1 MLNPDMV
8 TIGAP
13 LTSSVGKV
21 LLCES
26 GEVGKEVVSELQRNG
41 VEVIEKARE
50 EAQCDRGTGNHAL
63 RI

>member
-21 LLCES
+21 LLFDS

-50 EAQCDRGTGNHAL
+50 GARCDRGTGNHAL

>member
-8 TIGAP
+8 TIGD
-13 LTSSVGKV
+13 LLISSKGKV
-21 LLCES
+21 HLCDS
-26 GEVGKEVVSELQRNG
+26 GEVGKELVSELQRNG

-50 EAQCDRGTGNHAL
+50 GARCDRGTGNHAL

>member
-8 TIGAP
+8 TIGN
-13 LTSSVGKV
+13 LHISSAVKM
-21 LLCES
+21 LFYDS
-26 GEVGKEVVSELQRNG
+26 GEVGKEAVIELQRNA

-50 EAQCDRGTGNHAL
+50 EARCDRGTGNHAL

>member
-8 TIGAP
+8 TIGDLLA
-13 LTSSVGKV
+13 SSAKKV
-21 LLCES
+21 LLCDS
-26 GEVGKEVVSELQRNG
+26 GEVAKEDVLELQRNG

-50 EAQCDRGTGNHAL
+50 EARCDWGTGNHAL

>member
-8 TIGAP
+8 TIGD
-13 LTSSVGKV
+13 LLISSKGKV
-21 LLCES
+21 HLCDS
-26 GEVGKEVVSELQRNG
+26 GEVGKELVSELQRNG

-50 EAQCDRGTGNHAL
+50 EARCDRGTGNHAL